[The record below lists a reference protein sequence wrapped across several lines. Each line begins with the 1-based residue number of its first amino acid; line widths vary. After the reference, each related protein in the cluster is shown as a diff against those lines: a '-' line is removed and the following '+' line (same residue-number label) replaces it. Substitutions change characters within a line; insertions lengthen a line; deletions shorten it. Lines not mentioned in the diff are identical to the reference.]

1 MAYFPLFIDLKG
13 KEVLVVGGGKV
24 ACRRILTL
32 SEFGCL
38 IRVVSPALCEEL
50 QTALKKELLPLLE
63 SGQIIWEEKRYG
75 GTDLLRDGG
84 APVFVLA
91 AAEEGVNGQVVNDC
105 KKRGI
110 PVNNA
115 SYKEECDF
123 YFPGIAR
130 AGDLV
135 AGITASGNGHK
146 KAAELTAALRRFM
159 KGIS

>member
-1 MAYFPLFIDLKG
+1 MAYFPLFIDLAG

-24 ACRRILTL
+24 ACRRILAL

-50 QTALKKELLPLLE
+50 QTALKNELLPLLE
-63 SGQIIWEEKRYG
+63 SGQMIWEEKRYS
-75 GTDLLRDGG
+75 GTDLLKDGRT
-84 APVFVLA
+84 PVFVLA
-91 AAEEGVNGQVVNDC
+91 AAGEEVNSRVVKDC
-105 KKRGI
+105 RKSGI

-130 AGDLV
+130 AGDLA
-135 AGITASGNGHK
+135 AGVTASGKDHK
-146 KAAELTAALRRFM
+146 KAAELTAVIRRFM
-159 KGIS
+159 KEIS